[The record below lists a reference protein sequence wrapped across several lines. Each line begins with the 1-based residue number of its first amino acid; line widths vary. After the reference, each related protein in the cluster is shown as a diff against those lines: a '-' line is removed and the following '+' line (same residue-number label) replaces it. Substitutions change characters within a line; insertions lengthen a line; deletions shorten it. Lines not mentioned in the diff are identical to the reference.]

1 MSSAVTKTLP
11 TTPLRRIDL
20 NIKPYMVSDDKIAS
34 WQIINTAIPLI
45 LCCVAIVKTTE
56 QLNVLSLILT
66 PALFALIILFL
77 SRSFS
82 LMHDC
87 GHHSLFK
94 SKTANRSAAFLLSIF
109 HAMPHHP
116 WSRGHAFHHKHN
128 GNWNRYRGPSALT
141 TRREFEKKG
150 KNSQFLYQALRHPLT
165 LFPGGFYYLVIKP
178 RVALLLG
185 FVELIANGTIDGFR
199 KISSRKL
206 FNPFIFINDHKSSF
220 FYTKEEVYD
229 TLANTLCI
237 SLAWWWIGSAI
248 GYWHFWI
255 LYTLIMST
263 SAAIMIAVFFVQHN
277 FPGSYA
283 SDEDHWSYFKG
294 AIDGSSFL
302 IMPPV
307 LNWFTADIAYH
318 HVHHLSER
326 IPNYRLRH
334 CHEDRQNNFDG
345 VKRLRLDQLW
355 DCFSLILWDNETLQL
370 VSTKQS
376 FKR

>member
-1 MSSAVTKTLP
+1 
-11 TTPLRRIDL
+11 
-20 NIKPYMVSDDKIAS
+20 MVSDDKIAS

-66 PALFALIILFL
+66 PGLFALIILFL

-185 FVELIANGTIDGFR
+185 FIELIANGTIDGFR
-199 KISSRKL
+199 KFSSRKL
-206 FNPFIFINDHKSSF
+206 FNPFTFINDHKSSF

-229 TLANTLCI
+229 TIANTLCI

-370 VSTKQS
+370 VSAKQS